1 MRDYK
6 EIINEL
12 RNIDFNDNS
21 KTEDIVKLIYNL
33 RFRHSLASGAGIL
46 KYEFSLKPNF
56 LPQIEQLL

>member
-46 KYEFSLKPNF
+46 GCL
-56 LPQIEQLL
+56 